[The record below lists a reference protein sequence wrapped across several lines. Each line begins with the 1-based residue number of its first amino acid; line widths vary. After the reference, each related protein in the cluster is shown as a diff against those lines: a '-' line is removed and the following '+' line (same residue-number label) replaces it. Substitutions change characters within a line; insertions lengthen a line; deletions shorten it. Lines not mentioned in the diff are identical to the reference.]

1 MKRPAKFLTACAF
14 AGLVA
19 IVAVSGLDALSAR
32 EPAAAGKTRPAAF
45 LLCAGCHSTEPG
57 KHIFGPSLAGV
68 SGRKA
73 GSVPGFAYSKALKG
87 SDFAWN
93 RANLDAWLISPEKFV
108 PGTRMPFT
116 GIADPAKRKEVVDY
130 LLTLD

>member
-1 MKRPAKFLTACAF
+1 M
-14 AGLVA
+14 
-19 IVAVSGLDALSAR
+19 
-32 EPAAAGKTRPAAF
+32 
-45 LLCAGCHSTEPG
+45 
-57 KHIFGPSLAGV
+57 
-68 SGRKA
+68 
-73 GSVPGFAYSKALKG
+73 PGFAYSKALKG